1 MSQELLG
8 RKWAPSLAG
17 NPQIRSVPTMG
28 WVKVERKARFEVDD
42 DMPEE
47 QRKKEGL
54 ANFYKFIAWMKAEDG
69 AKWDGQM
76 PRIEGPYPHFDAKE
90 PDVQYGDNGASRPI
104 ARNVQEDLTG
114 NGKEDYVIFASFWV
128 REKIQEVSTP
138 IAQEIFSAG
147 KGGVRPFRERN

>member
-17 NPQIRSVPTMG
+17 NPQIRSVPTLG

-42 DMPEE
+42 DMPEDK
-47 QRKKEGL
+47 RKAYGFEMFERFVK
-54 ANFYKFIAWMKAEDG
+54 WMKAEDG

-76 PRIEGPYPHFDAKE
+76 PRIEGPFPHFNAQE
-90 PDVQYGDNGASRPI
+90 PDMQYGENGASRPV

-114 NGKEDYVIFASFWV
+114 TGKEDYVIFASFWV
-128 REKIQEVSTP
+128 QEKIQEVSTP
-138 IAQEIFSAG
+138 VAQDLFATG
-147 KGGVRPFRERN
+147 KAGVRPFRERN